1 VTGQVLKVQ
10 GGLIRV
16 MRGWEPAAEVSAD
29 DAWTIDRVN
38 HEARLLFEQVSPV
51 LPPFPTS

>member
-1 VTGQVLKVQ
+1 M
-10 GGLIRV
+10 RV
-16 MRGWEPAAEVSAD
+16 MRGWEPAAEAHAD

-38 HEARLLFEQVSPV
+38 DEARLLFEQVSPV